1 MGLGKINGKEV
12 LSINVWGVEQD
23 YAVLHGIKSFEQA
36 YEEIKNLK
44 AFDRANGFKD
54 KYMLELETEDAVYGL
69 YTLRKYKNRWIV
81 K

>member
-1 MGLGKINGKEV
+1 MGLGRINGKEV
-12 LSINVWGVEQD
+12 LSINIWGVEQD
-23 YAVLHGIKSFEQA
+23 YVILHGIKSFKEA

-44 AFDRANGFKD
+44 AFDRANGLKD

-69 YTLRKYKNRWIV
+69 YTLRKYKNRWII

>member
-1 MGLGKINGKEV
+1 MGLGKINGKEI

-23 YAVLHGIKSFEQA
+23 YAVLHGIKSFKEA

-44 AFDRANGFKD
+44 AFDRANGLKD